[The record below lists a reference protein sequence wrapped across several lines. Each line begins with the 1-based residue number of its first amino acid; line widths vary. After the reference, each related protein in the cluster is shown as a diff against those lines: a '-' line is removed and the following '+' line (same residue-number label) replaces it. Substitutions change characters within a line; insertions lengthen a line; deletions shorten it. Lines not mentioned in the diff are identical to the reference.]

1 MTQKWVQDARSERG
15 HDLIMV
21 LVGNKTDLEE
31 NRVVTF
37 DEGKKQADEF
47 NALFI
52 ETSCKAGYNIK
63 VLFRKVAER
72 LPADSKLSHRERL
85 DLQSPKYPS
94 NQGNCAC

>member
-1 MTQKWVQDARSERG
+1 MTQKWVQDVRMERG

-31 NRVVTF
+31 NRQVTF
-37 DEGKKQADEF
+37 DQGKRQAEEF
-47 NALFI
+47 NALFL

-63 VLFRKVAER
+63 VLFRKIAEK
-72 LPADSKLSHRERL
+72 LPTTAGASQRERL
-85 DLQSPKYPS
+85 DLQAPHYPS

>member
-1 MTQKWVQDARSERG
+1 MTQKWVQDVRSERG
-15 HDLIMV
+15 YDLIMV

-31 NRVVTF
+31 NRKVTF

-47 NALFI
+47 NALFL

-63 VLFRKVAER
+63 VLFRKIAEK
-72 LPADSKLSHRERL
+72 LPTQSSTTQRERL
-85 DLQSPKYPS
+85 ELQAPHYAT